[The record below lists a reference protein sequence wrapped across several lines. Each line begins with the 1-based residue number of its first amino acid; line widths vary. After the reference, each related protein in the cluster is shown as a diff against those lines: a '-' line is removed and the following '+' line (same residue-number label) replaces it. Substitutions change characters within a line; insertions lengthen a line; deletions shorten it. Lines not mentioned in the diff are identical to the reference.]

1 MNIPAMP
8 DITKEELWLIACN
21 LAIEVE
27 KAWKENSELRTQLAK
42 ADETI
47 QSLEV
52 HLALPKKTPSNSSLP
67 PSAIHKSRCETG
79 KDKPRAG
86 IPGHVGLSRSRQEP
100 DLVIDCRPEQSR
112 TPSGHQS

>member
-27 KAWKENSELRTQLAK
+27 KAWEENSELRTQLAK

-52 HLALPKKTPSNSSLP
+52 HLALPKKTASNSSLP

-79 KDKPRAG
+79 KGKPRGG
-86 IPGHVGLSRSRQEP
+86 IPGHVGLSGSRQEP
-100 DLVIDCRPEQSR
+100 DVVIDCRAEACAAS
-112 TPSGHQS
+112 SGHSS